1 MTVTPLNAA
10 RLPPARVL
18 LILLVALAAG
28 AVAQELFRADR
39 PIVCADCDDWN
50 APQEPFRVFG
60 NTYYVGTAGLSA
72 VLITSEGGH
81 ILIDG
86 GLPQSASLID
96 ANIRTLG
103 FRLGDVRLIVNSHE
117 HYDHAG
123 GIAALQRASGARVV
137 ASAAGARALMQGH
150 PTPEDPQYTSGLD
163 ERFPPVKT
171 VEIISDGATFTVGS
185 LAVSAHFTPGH
196 TPGATSWAWRS
207 CTGDRCADIVYADS
221 LTPVSDDGFRFSGD
235 ATRPSIVEMFR
246 ASIARV
252 EQLPCDVV
260 LAPHPGFVN
269 LREKA
274 ARLKAQPNRNP
285 FVESK
290 ACWAYAATAR
300 KRLEQR
306 LAEER
311 REKSIRKP
319 TSTDASEYLKNSSS
333 EGLP

>member
-1 MTVTPLNAA
+1 MTVTRLKAA
-10 RLPPARVL
+10 RLPPAHVL
-18 LILLVALAAG
+18 WICLVAVAAG

-72 VLITSEGGH
+72 VLITSDAGH
-81 ILIDG
+81 ILLDG
-86 GLPQSASLID
+86 GLPQSAPLID
-96 ANIRTLG
+96 ASIRTLG
-103 FRLGDVRLIVNSHE
+103 FQLRDVRLILNSHE

-150 PTPEDPQYTSGLD
+150 PIPEDPQYTSGLD

-171 VEIISDGATFTVGS
+171 VETIADSAVLRIGS
-185 LAVSAHFTPGH
+185 LAVTAQFTPGH
-196 TPGATSWAWRS
+196 TPGATSWSWRA
-207 CTGDRCADIVYADS
+207 CEGDRCVDVVYVDS
-221 LTPVSDDGFRFSGD
+221 LNPVSDDGFRFTGD
-235 ATRPSIVEMFR
+235 ATRPSIVEAFR

-252 EQLPCDVV
+252 EHLPCDVV
-260 LAPHPGFVN
+260 LPPHPGFVS

-285 FVESK
+285 FVQTN
-290 ACWAYAATAR
+290 ACRAYAAAAR
-300 KRLEQR
+300 KRLDQR
-306 LAEER
+306 VAEER
-311 REKSIRKP
+311 R
-319 TSTDASEYLKNSSS
+319 
-333 EGLP
+333 